1 MSATIA
7 LQPAVLRRR
16 RTSFG
21 VEDFLALALGVLLS
35 IGLVGTYPRLASLA
49 EAGEISVSSS
59 TASDAEPLGESSS
72 MPSAPQTESL
82 SPRMRAALESV
93 SRRYRVSMEGV
104 KPIFEAAQAAGRD
117 LHLDPLL
124 IIAVIG
130 IESGF
135 NPFSE
140 SIMGAQGLM
149 QVIPRYHPEK
159 IPEGAGGSA
168 LLDPVTNVH
177 VGAQVLKESIRRNGG
192 LVGGLQQFAGATDD
206 PDQRYANKVMA
217 EKQRLESAQP
227 KGRGGNA

>member
-7 LQPAVLRRR
+7 LQPAPLRRR
-16 RTSFG
+16 GASFG
-21 VEDFLALALGVLLS
+21 VEDFLALALGVLLA
-35 IGLVGTYPRLASLA
+35 IGLIGAYPRLAALA
-49 EAGEISVSSS
+49 EANTSAVAGQS
-59 TASDAEPLGESSS
+59 ADAEE
-72 MPSAPQTESL
+72 PSAEAEPAPVSAPGEAL
-82 SPRMRAALESV
+82 SPRMRSALESV

-104 KPIFEAAQAAGRD
+104 KPVFEAAQVAGRN

-149 QVIPRYHPEK
+149 QVIPRFHPEK
-159 IPEGAGGSA
+159 IPEGAGQSA
-168 LLDPVTNVH
+168 LFDPVTNVQ

-192 LVGGLQQFAGATDD
+192 LIGGLQQFAGASDD
-206 PDQRYANKVMA
+206 PEQRYASKVMA
-217 EKQRLESAQP
+217 EKQRLENAQP
-227 KGRGGNA
+227 KGRAGNA